1 MYYIIAFFNFTLQFR
16 NRYSMNKET
25 SGGSNQSH
33 HTCSLTDN
41 HPQSNRNLIF
51 QIYKIKLIISCIV
64 HLGHNYSSMSSQ
76 TMPDRSYDNRAN
88 VYALSHKICY
98 KSGTCT
104 SQLWVLYCPY
114 INPIVQCPFV
124 VDNQLKVINKTFK
137 DFLTGSY
144 LSECSIAQ
152 NMLTT
157 PNFVKSCVYSQ
168 RSKTFV

>member
-1 MYYIIAFFNFTLQFR
+1 
-16 NRYSMNKET
+16 
-25 SGGSNQSH
+25 
-33 HTCSLTDN
+33 
-41 HPQSNRNLIF
+41 
-51 QIYKIKLIISCIV
+51 
-64 HLGHNYSSMSSQ
+64 MSSQ

-88 VYALSHKICY
+88 VYALSHKICN

-104 SQLWVLYCPY
+104 SQLWVPYCPY

-168 RSKTFV
+168 RSKTFVWLLILFLFLITPYYSDDRLCNHTFLYFTTQPKKQNWWH